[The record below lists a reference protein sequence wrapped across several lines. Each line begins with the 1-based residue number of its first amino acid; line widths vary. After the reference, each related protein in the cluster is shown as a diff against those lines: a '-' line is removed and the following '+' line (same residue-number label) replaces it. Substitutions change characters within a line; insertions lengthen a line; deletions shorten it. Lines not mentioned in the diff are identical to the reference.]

1 MIKIITNSGAS
12 MIARNIAGE
21 KLVFTSLK
29 IGTGTLEEIANP
41 YEFVNLKSEV
51 KSTEISSFEILQEKI
66 IQIEAIYSN
75 EGFLTTQGITEYGIY
90 AKIGDDEE
98 RLYCYIYRPELVD
111 NIPAFSSDTYT
122 KKIKRFRLEIGTADG
137 VTISVDSSI
146 AYVTHDFLENALSL
160 KSDLSE
166 LQKIKD
172 YLGLEDLQSALG
184 YSYLGEFY
192 LG

>member
-1 MIKIITNSGAS
+1 MIKIIPHTGSS
-12 MIARNIAGE
+12 MIARSIAGE
-21 KLVFTSLK
+21 KLTFTTLK
-29 IGTGTLEEIANP
+29 VGTGIVGAENP
-41 YEFVNLKSEV
+41 YDFTTLKSQV
-51 KSTEISSFEILQEKI
+51 KSTDINSFKI
-66 IQIEAIYSN
+66 INENLIQIEAIYSN
-75 EGFLTTQGITEYGIY
+75 EGFETAQAITEYGIY
-90 AKIGDDEE
+90 AKIGEE
-98 RLYCYIYRPELVD
+98 EEKLYCYICRPELAE

>member
-1 MIKIITNSGAS
+1 MQFDKYSKFSINNINEEHVEFILIISKLYDATIKKLPSDKII
-12 MIARNIAGE
+12 MILDDLEDYTYTHFR
-21 KLVFTSLK
+21 
-29 IGTGTLEEIANP
+29 LEE
-41 YEFVNLKSEV
+41 K
-51 KSTEISSFEILQEKI
+51 
-66 IQIEAIYSN
+66 
-75 EGFLTTQGITEYGIY
+75 
-90 AKIGDDEE
+90 
-98 RLYCYIYRPELVD
+98 LYCYICRPELAE

-160 KSDLSE
+160 KSDLIE

>member
-51 KSTEISSFEILQEKI
+51 KSTEISNFEILQEKI

-75 EGFLTTQGITEYGIY
+75 EGFLTTQSITEYGIY

-111 NIPAFSSDTYT
+111 NIPAFSSDTFI
-122 KKIKRFRLEIGTADG
+122 KRIKRFKLEIGTADG
-137 VTISVDSSI
+137 VTIEVNNGILYITRDELNNILLNKVD
-146 AYVTHDFLENALSL
+146 VT
-160 KSDLSE
+160 E

-172 YLGLEDLQSALG
+172 YLGLENLQTALG